1 MNKVIYLAR
10 GTEHESYP
18 VFSERI
24 LQAANEIAALKE
36 VSGVKVVYTMELPPV
51 LSIIP
56 FKKKKVATISVY
68 SSDQAPIDVMIQMDG
83 FSGAYSVEEALPV
96 AYQKSWPD
104 LEMTP
109 GICLLTLFNRK
120 KGLDHATF
128 IHRWHNSHTPLSL
141 NIHPLWN
148 YSRNV
153 VLEKQTAESE
163 HWEGIVEE
171 QTKTMSELLNPFKF
185 FGPPWVVVQRMLA
198 VYTDTKSFLDY
209 KGIETYLAR
218 EVVIRS

>member
-1 MNKVIYLAR
+1 MNKVIFLAR
-10 GTEHESYP
+10 GVDRETY
-18 VFSERI
+18 VQFSDRV
-24 LQAANEIAALKE
+24 LHVAKSIAENAE
-36 VSGVKVVYTMELPPV
+36 GVKVVFTKEPPPS

-56 FKKKKVATISVY
+56 FKKSKAATISVY
-68 SSDQAPIDVMIQMDG
+68 SGKPEPMDVLMQMKG
-83 FSGAYSVEEALPV
+83 FAGAYRVDEVLPV
-96 AYQKSWPD
+96 AYQKEWPD
-104 LEMTP
+104 GELTP
-109 GICLLTLFNRK
+109 GICLLTLFNRR

-141 NIHPLWN
+141 KIHPLWN

-171 QTKTMSELLNPFKF
+171 QTRTMSELLNPFKF

-198 VYTDTKSFLDY
+198 VYVDTKSFLDY

-218 EVVIRS
+218 EVVFKS